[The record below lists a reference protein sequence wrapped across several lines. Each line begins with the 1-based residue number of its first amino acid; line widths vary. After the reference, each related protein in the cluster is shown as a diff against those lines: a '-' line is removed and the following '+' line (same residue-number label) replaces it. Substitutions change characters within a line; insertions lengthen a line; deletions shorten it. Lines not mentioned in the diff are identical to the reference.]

1 MSRTKTG
8 TIRHARHK
16 KMLEANKGMRGA
28 NHRLYKHAHEA
39 YMHSGMYAYV
49 GRKNRK
55 RDMRSLWNVRI
66 NACVRLVDSDMTYSK
81 FIHLLKEANVLLD
94 RRMLADLAVVDF
106 AAFKTIVETVRA

>member
-16 KMLEANKGMRGA
+16 KVLDSNKGMRGA

-39 YMHSGMYAYV
+39 YMHAGMYAYV

-66 NACVRLVDSDMTYSK
+66 NAAVRQVDETMTYSK
-81 FIHLLKEANVLLD
+81 FIHAMKTANVALD
-94 RRMLADLAVVDF
+94 RRMLADLAVNDI

>member
-16 KMLEANKGMRGA
+16 KILDSNKGMRGA
-28 NHRLYKHAHEA
+28 NHRLYKRAHEA

-55 RDMRSLWNVRI
+55 RDMRSLWNLRI
-66 NACVRLVDSDMTYSK
+66 NAAVRSVDAEMTYSK
-81 FIHLLKEANVLLD
+81 FIHALKQANVSLD
-94 RRMLADLAVVDF
+94 RRMLADLAVNDF
-106 AAFKTIVETVRA
+106 DAFTAVVNSVRA

>member
-16 KMLEANKGMRGA
+16 KVLDSNKGMRGA
-28 NHRLYKHAHEA
+28 NHRLYKRAHEA

-66 NACVRLVDSDMTYSK
+66 NAGVRLIDAELTYSK
-81 FIHLLKEANVLLD
+81 FIHMLKVAKVAID
-94 RRMLADLAVVDF
+94 RRMLADLAVTDF
-106 AAFKTIVETVRA
+106 AAFTTIVESVRA

>member
-16 KMLEANKGMRGA
+16 KVLDSNKGMRGA
-28 NHRLYKHAHEA
+28 NHRLYKRAHEA
-39 YMHSGMYAYV
+39 FLHSGMYAYE

-55 RDMRSLWNVRI
+55 RDMRSLWNLRI
-66 NACVRLVDSDMTYSK
+66 NAAVRMADPTLTYSK
-81 FIHLLKEANVLLD
+81 FIHMLKVANVSLD
-94 RRMLADLAVVDF
+94 RRMLADLAVTDF